1 MSEHVN
7 IEKLASVLNNTSQQG
22 KGNFARMVWQN
33 QPADVQMELMP
44 LLNEEARLAINAT
57 SSEPG

>member
-22 KGNFARMVWQN
+22 KGNFARMLWQN

-44 LLNEEARLAINAT
+44 LLNEEAQLAINAA
-57 SSEPG
+57 SSGPG